1 MGIFDSLKNIAEST
15 IKREAS
21 KTITNAVNS
30 IGKGKNRSEKF
41 VFNTLP
47 TNLSEL
53 QALPEI
59 SMDTPFK
66 TVALTM
72 AALCQFENSNDATFE
87 MLDFLKGPESV
98 SPYEKQ
104 FIKERLTGKYY
115 IPFSY
120 FIGATP
126 ENGYAPSAP
135 FTIEVFENPYSFDNE
150 NWATLWVKS
159 GGADNM
165 RSVKL
170 RQKPS
175 TGQWFLNDI
184 QCLSEIRVPKE
195 ADPWA

>member
-15 IKREAS
+15 IRKEAS
-21 KTITNAVNS
+21 KVVSGTVSS

-41 VFNTLP
+41 TFSSLP
-47 TNLSEL
+47 KNLAEL
-53 QALPEI
+53 QILPEI

-72 AALCQFENSNDATFE
+72 LALCQFEQSSDNTYE
-87 MLDFLKGPESV
+87 MLDFLNGPESI

-104 FIKERLTGKYY
+104 FIKERLTDKYY

-126 ENGYAPSAP
+126 ENGYIPSSP

-150 NWATLWVKS
+150 NWATLWVK
-159 GGADNM
+159 
-165 RSVKL
+165 VVVL
-170 RQKPS
+170 IICV
-175 TGQWFLNDI
+175 L
-184 QCLSEIRVPKE
+184 
-195 ADPWA
+195 